1 MTKQHKTSESVK
13 AISGWAFIGIG
24 LHILSGN
31 LSGIAHHVRHLL
43 DVPGGDTLGVLPSI
57 TLAASQTARAYAL
70 DQSSFLD
77 GFLYMLTSLWYMLTS
92 LWPLLLVIVGTVLLR
107 NLLTDKVKEMPAPD
121 EMFRNNFFGNKRAQ
135 CRFRCP
141 SFDV

>member
-1 MTKQHKTSESVK
+1 MTKQQKTSESVK
-13 AISGWAFIGIG
+13 SISGGTFVGIG

-31 LSGIAHHVRHLL
+31 LSGDANHLRRVL
-43 DVPGGDTLGVLPSI
+43 EIPGGDALGTLPSI
-57 TLAASQTARAYAL
+57 TLAVSQVAKVYAL
-70 DQSSFLD
+70 DHARFLD
-77 GFLYMLTSLWYMLTS
+77 GLLYMLAS

-107 NLLTDKVKEMPAPD
+107 NVLTDKVRVVSAPNQY
-121 EMFRNNFFGNKRAQ
+121 FRRKYPQNKGAQ

>member
-24 LHILSGN
+24 LHILSEN
-31 LSGIAHHVRHLL
+31 LSGVAHHLRHLL

-77 GFLYMLTSLWYMLTS
+77 GFLYMLTSLW
-92 LWPLLLVIVGTVLLR
+92 PLLLVIVGTVLLR
-107 NLLTDKVKEMPAPD
+107 NLLTDKVKEVPAPD